1 MYKIGLHI
9 LFIFILISVIP
20 CIFVSCAEDEIRYT
34 DAIENRDS
42 IPLLKSIGVSTLI
55 SDSGIVS
62 YRLIAEEWFV
72 YDKKEPAYW
81 SFEKGL
87 FMEKYDKSFKVE
99 AYLHCDTA
107 YYYYDSRIWE
117 LRGRVNVRNS
127 RGETFKTSIL
137 YWDQHEKR
145 IYSDQYMEIKGI
157 DRELSGYDFY
167 SNEMMTDY
175 EIHSSRAKF
184 PISEDRT
191 EPHPDPVIMSEMRDT
206 VSNDSNN
213 INIQID
219 SLTNNNP
226 NTSKTIKNVNQMKDS
241 VK

>member
-1 MYKIGLHI
+1 MKLHNRPTTPLV
-9 LFIFILISVIP
+9 LFLFFILI
-20 CIFVSCAEDEIRYT
+20 CIFNCCSENEIKYT

-62 YRLIAEEWFV
+62 YKIIAEEWFV
-72 YDKKEPAYW
+72 YDRKNPAYW

-87 FMEKYDKSFKVE
+87 FMEKFNKSFKIE
-99 AYLHCDTA
+99 AYLNCDTA
-107 YYYYDSRIWE
+107 YYYYNDRLWE

-127 RGETFKTSIL
+127 RGETFKTSKL
-137 YWDQHEKR
+137 YWDQREKK

-157 DRELSGYDFY
+157 DSELSGYDFY

-175 EIHSSRAKF
+175 EIHSSRGKF

-191 EPHPDPVIMSEMRDT
+191 KPHPDPSIMSEMRDT
-206 VSNDSNN
+206 TNGDNSQPDS
-213 INIQID
+213 ISID
-219 SLTNNNP
+219 SLL
-226 NTSKTIKNVNQMKDS
+226 
-241 VK
+241 